1 MKTTSN
7 KVLKAAAIASL
18 LAGSAIDNNFNQV
31 AIMKEHTNDETVNY
45 TDKTIQAAI
54 VNNIDTA
61 INDHSLDDIG
71 DIVKSLQSGG
81 SSALD

>member
-1 MKTTSN
+1 M
-7 KVLKAAAIASL
+7 
-18 LAGSAIDNNFNQV
+18 IDNY
-31 AIMKEHTNDETVNY
+31 NY